1 MYISLV
7 WVLRSQ
13 NVHKNVVTDEV
24 GITYSSEAFLF
35 LINHRLCKWELQNL
49 RHEEAG
55 AELPSTRFVLQA
67 PNLLQNIELA
77 LVNSPESVLGGAM
90 SILFIV

>member
-49 RHEEAG
+49 RYGEAG
-55 AELPSTRFVLQA
+55 AELPSTDLFYKH
-67 PNLLQNIELA
+67 PTFCK
-77 LVNSPESVLGGAM
+77 
-90 SILFIV
+90 ILN